1 MQNFKGH
8 NEEIVVW
15 KEYKGNTVVT
25 SIISLTPLFG

>member
-1 MQNFKGH
+1 MQNFKGD

-25 SIISLTPLFG
+25 SINSPNPLFG